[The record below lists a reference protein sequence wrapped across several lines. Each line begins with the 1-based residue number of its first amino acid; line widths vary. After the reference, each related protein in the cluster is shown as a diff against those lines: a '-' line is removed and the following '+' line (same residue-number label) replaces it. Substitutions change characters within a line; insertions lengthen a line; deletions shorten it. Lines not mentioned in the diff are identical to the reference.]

1 MRLRTLYAKLA
12 AVLLALLCTLGLLY
26 AAFTLYASKVFLQEL
41 NQRFNRD
48 LARQLLVQR
57 DLGSDQL
64 LDENQVK
71 AIFSYY
77 MHINPA
83 IEIYLL
89 DAAGHILAFE
99 APQMKIKR
107 RQVDLAPIRS
117 FLHGSDHYPILG
129 DDPRDETRQK
139 VFSAAAYPQH
149 GEPRQYLYVVLGGE
163 DYDNMAAL
171 LHDSYFLQLSIAAVA
186 ASVLFGLLT
195 GLYAFNLLTGRLH
208 RLTGLMGRFR
218 ASAFKQHEPYAGDIP
233 ARQLFQR
240 GDEIDLLGAT
250 FDQMAQTI
258 IEQVARLEQK
268 DNLRRNLVANVS
280 HDLRTPLASLQG
292 YLETLL
298 LKAELDEA
306 QRRQYLEIAFHHSER
321 LTRLV
326 SELFELSKLEAN
338 EAQPQLEPVALGELV
353 QDAVQHFQL
362 RARQQNVTLQAASGA
377 ELPFVSADIAM
388 LNRVLENLIDNALQ
402 HTPAGGGIAID
413 MTECGDGVEVCV
425 SNPGAG
431 IAPED
436 LPHVWERFHQA
447 PERRHGGGAGLGLA
461 IVKRIVELHGGSLRA
476 ASTPGGNTRFCFTLP
491 CRCREEDK

>member
-26 AAFTLYASKVFLQEL
+26 GAFTLYASKVFLQEL

-48 LARQLLVQR
+48 LARQLLVQQE
-57 DLGSDQL
+57 LGSAEL
-64 LDENQVK
+64 LDEQQVK

-89 DAAGHILAFE
+89 DHAGNILAFE

-107 RQVDLAPIRS
+107 RLVDVEPIRR
-117 FLHGSDHYPILG
+117 FLRSSDHYPILG
-129 DDPRDETRQK
+129 DDPRDSHRQK
-139 VFSAAAYPQH
+139 VFSAAAYPPH

-186 ASVLFGLLT
+186 VSVLFGLLA
-195 GLYAFNLLTGRLH
+195 GLYAFNLLTRRLH

-218 ASAFKQHEPYAGDIP
+218 ASDFRRHEPYSDAASPDV
-233 ARQLFQR
+233 RH
-240 GDEIDLLGAT
+240 GDEIDQLGIT
-250 FDQMAQTI
+250 FDAMAQTI
-258 IEQVARLEQK
+258 IAQVERLEQK
-268 DNLRRNLVANVS
+268 DSLRRNLVANVS

-298 LKAELDEA
+298 LKTDLDET
-306 QRRQYLEIAFHHSER
+306 QRRHYLEIAFQHGAR
-321 LTRLV
+321 LSRLV

-338 EAQPQLEPVALGELV
+338 EAQPQREAVALGELV
-353 QDAVQHFQL
+353 QDAVQHFEL
-362 RARQQNVTLQAASGA
+362 RARQQDITLQAASGA

-388 LNRVLENLIDNALQ
+388 LNRVLENLIGNALQ
-402 HTPAGGGIAID
+402 HTPAGGVIGLD
-413 MTECGDGVEVCV
+413 MTEQPEGVEVCV
-425 SNPGAG
+425 GNSGAG
-431 IAPED
+431 ITAED
-436 LPHVWERFHQA
+436 LPHVWERFYQA

-461 IVKRIVELHGGSLRA
+461 IVKRIIELHDGALRVS
-476 ASTPGGNTRFCFTLP
+476 STPGEMTRFCFTLP
-491 CRCREEDK
+491 RWQRTADK